1 MNELAQLKDFRLED
15 ASADGAG
22 AREYARA
29 ALQSAM
35 TRRRLPRRY
44 VVVLAFAVAALLA
57 AAAYAIVHEFVVG
70 EPAPKELN
78 KEIAYIV
85 GKTIPPDFFPGHS
98 RPALA
103 GKPRVAAEA
112 QTTSG
117 PIYLIT
123 APLRGGGECRYP
135 VFPGDRAL
143 GPVGQ
148 LVTGVNECTVPA
160 HPPYLWFTVI
170 DMTLISRKRTVHLVE
185 GYAPH
190 AARVRI
196 GGQTYETPFG
206 WFLAEHRGTQKL
218 VAFDSA
224 GRVVGRKTV
233 P

>member
-1 MNELAQLKDFRLED
+1 MDELALLKDFRLED
-15 ASADGAG
+15 AAVDG
-22 AREYARA
+22 AREHARA

-35 TRRRLPRRY
+35 TRRWLPRRY

-85 GKTIPPDFFPGHS
+85 GKTIPPSSLPPGQ
-98 RPALA
+98 RQAALA

-143 GPVGQ
+143 GAVGQ
-148 LVTGVNECTVPA
+148 LITGANECTLPA

-170 DMTLISRKRTVHLVE
+170 DMTLISRKRTVHLIE

-190 AARVRI
+190 AMRVRI

-206 WFLAEHRGTQKL
+206 WFLAEYHGT
-218 VAFDSA
+218 
-224 GRVVGRKTV
+224 
-233 P
+233 